1 MTTQNYLMISTVTNV
16 VENICLWDGDVNAW
30 QPPANTLMLIQ
41 ADISAMVWKQVVG
54 SKPPAWVLTEVLGV
68 GGIGFTWDGTVL
80 TTNQPEP
87 QPPVAEPNQPST
99 TGTAT
104 A

>member
-1 MTTQNYLMISTVTNV
+1 MTISQYLIIENNIVTNIV
-16 VENICLWDGDVNAW
+16 IWDGNTQTW
-30 QPPANTLMLIQ
+30 TPPADSIQLIQ
-41 ADISAMVWKQVVG
+41 ADILAMIWEQVVG
-54 SKPPAWVLTEVLGV
+54 SKPPAWVLTEVLGA

-80 TTNQPEP
+80 TTNEPEP
-87 QPPVAEPNQPST
+87 QPPVAAPNQPTT